1 MGAGAGQ
8 MGGMRQ
14 MMPQI
19 AQMAARTP
27 SRQSAAPSSGK
38 GGGFN
43 APQPFD
49 PNSVAPG
56 QMTIDQFARSGMM
69 GPTTQEA
76 RNPVQF
82 EGKSYDPAL
91 VSAFQN
97 YRSGASATPQ
107 PTQMGLGSL
116 AMQRQQTG
124 QTDPG
129 MMQMMQRMQAMQQQ
143 GGGIQAGPTPG
154 QPANPF
160 SGMSQQQLIAMN
172 QAMDRERQMN
182 SYAVGGS
189 QNPYAMAMNQRNL
202 AEATRMATPQPG
214 VPGPMQPQ
222 VGQMTPGQDAQM
234 VAQLQQEQVR
244 LSQMPQDPRIA
255 AMAAQQ
261 QGQRMAPSPFQ
272 GAKGSRSTQPQMQQN
287 PMTQY
292 YRPMAARTPSMA
304 FQARMPSPAAP
315 VRAPVQTPR
324 PGGRDR

>member
-1 MGAGAGQ
+1 MPKMGQ
-8 MGGMRQ
+8 MPSGAPSRMGLGALALQRQRGGQPDPRVMA
-14 MMPQI
+14 I
-19 AQMAARTP
+19 AQML
-27 SRQSAAPSSGK
+27 Q
-38 GGGFN
+38 GGM
-43 APQPFD
+43 P
-49 PNSVAPG
+49 
-56 QMTIDQFARSGMM
+56 
-69 GPTTQEA
+69 
-76 RNPVQF
+76 
-82 EGKSYDPAL
+82 
-91 VSAFQN
+91 
-97 YRSGASATPQ
+97 
-107 PTQMGLGSL
+107 
-116 AMQRQQTG
+116 QQTG
-124 QTDPG
+124 G
-129 MMQMMQRMQAMQQQ
+129 MMPPGGAQTQPLRQFGSDMNVMPPAGMQV
-143 GGGIQAGPTPG
+143 GPTPG
-154 QPANPF
+154 QPSNPF

-182 SYAVGGS
+182 SYAMGGS

-234 VAQLQQEQVR
+234 VAQLQQEQMR
-244 LSQMPQDPRIA
+244 LAQMPQDPRIA

-292 YRPMAARTPSMA
+292 YSPMAARTPSMA

-324 PGGRDR
+324 PGGAGRDR